1 MLWDLNDDK
10 HLYTL
15 DHTDTINALC
25 FSPNRYWLCAAT
37 GPSIKIWVSFQI
49 KRNLINLIKVLEMGF
64 FKFYINT
71 QLEFLIY
78 D

>member
-37 GPSIKIWVSFQI
+37 GPSIKIWVSGYSVMM
-49 KRNLINLIKVLEMGF
+49 KGSGRNRIV
-64 FKFYINT
+64 
-71 QLEFLIY
+71 
-78 D
+78 